1 MSSSKKDTIEIAAL
15 IVALLA
21 IPAIAGFAAVTIPWP
36 WETNDKPKE
45 TLSYSAT
52 DYNGNTMREEIP
64 LKPLKKLKDGQKYH
78 IKYHTPVYEVTIG
91 PTNKPVK
98 LLYTVDTEKVVTVH
112 DANKK

>member
-1 MSSSKKDTIEIAAL
+1 MSSSKRDSIEIAAL

-36 WETNDKPKE
+36 WETNDKPNK

-52 DYNGNTMREEIP
+52 DYNGNTMQEEIP
-64 LKPLKKLKDGQKYH
+64 LKPLKKLKEGQKYH
-78 IKYHTPVYEVTIG
+78 IKYHMPIYEVTMG
-91 PTNKPVK
+91 PTNKPIR